1 MTRFNAYLLLTDD
14 IFEDLSVAR
23 REIIH
28 GAGMGSLYGNGF
40 EGIPSGKRRQKI
52 RIYDK
57 TWRNREKT
65 SKICSK

>member
-28 GAGMGSLYGNGF
+28 GAGMGSLY
-40 EGIPSGKRRQKI
+40 EKRL
-52 RIYDK
+52 
-57 TWRNREKT
+57 
-65 SKICSK
+65 